1 MELLSEALQGHGYP
15 LGEPTNRESRD
26 HIRTIWPVSNLDCGD
41 PETWDSVC
49 VPEADTGGE
58 QDGLVNR

>member
-1 MELLSEALQGHGYP
+1 MGTLSKAEQKQNHQII
-15 LGEPTNRESRD
+15 
-26 HIRTIWPVSNLDCGD
+26 IRTIWPVSNLDCGD